1 MSIPNAFIQDLI
13 ARADVVDVVG
23 KHVQLKKGG
32 ANFMGLCPFHS
43 EKSPSFSVS
52 PTKQFYHCFGCG
64 KNGNVISFL
73 MDYLGMNFV
82 EAVEDL
88 AQQMGMQVPQQ
99 ERSPQ
104 EQARAAQLKAQQNS
118 LTSLLDKAAQ
128 AYKQQLKISP
138 KAIQYLEG
146 RGLSGKIAA
155 RFGLGYAPP
164 GWRFLANVVPDYSL
178 PELVEAGLVIHNA
191 EDLGEVL
198 QTDASPS
205 FASSPSSPDRQQD
218 KRYDRF
224 RDRVMFPIRNVKGDI
239 IGFGGRVLGDDK
251 PKYLN
256 SPETPVFHKGQE
268 LYGLYEGREAI
279 REQGYVLVTEG
290 YMDVVALAQLGF
302 ANAVATLGTACT
314 SDHARK
320 LFRFSDKVV
329 FAFDG
334 DSAGQRAAHKALE
347 ATLPFVTD
355 TRSARFLFLP
365 SEHDPDSFIRAN
377 GPAAFEAYVQ
387 KATPLSRF
395 LLDSAAQGADLET
408 TEGRSL
414 MTAQA
419 EPLWSL
425 LPDGAFKRQLL
436 VEISQKAGLSVA
448 ALGELWEQKAA
459 AALARQQRHAPLSQA
474 TSSGPPNDFEGEWGG
489 FGELASYGGYGAYD
503 PSEPPAQTG
512 AAFPSASMASRGFDK
527 TRKYPNSQRIKG
539 PDGRWTYQVVIAQ
552 APLRLPPN
560 GLADRAVRALLSN
573 TQHWDP
579 LSHPEH
585 DLLCQLPDPHGS
597 LLRWLETVHHDKGP
611 LPWSAL
617 QVALQDQAF
626 APFALR
632 LMQNALLLPDDEQ
645 EIEQQLREVLVQL
658 QLNQLV
664 QEQAQ
669 AALEVDKNPQ
679 AIDQYRELGDKIRL
693 LREQMLRQAKV

>member
-104 EQARAAQLKAQQNS
+104 EQARAARLKAQQNS
-118 LTSLLDKAAQ
+118 LTSLLDKAAS
-128 AYKQQLKISP
+128 AYKLQLKSST

-164 GWRFLANVVPDYSL
+164 GWRFLANVVPDYSI
-178 PELVEAGLVIHNA
+178 PELVEAGLVIHNPD
-191 EDLGEVL
+191 ESGEAA
-198 QTDASPS
+198 QTDASLSATDAPE
-205 FASSPSSPDRQQD
+205 RQQD

-365 SEHDPDSFIRAN
+365 AEHDPDSFIRAN
-377 GPAAFEAYVQ
+377 GPAAFEAYIQ

-459 AALARQQRHAPLSQA
+459 AAQARQLRHAPSSQGA
-474 TSSGPPNDFEGEWGG
+474 SSGPPSDFEGDWGG
-489 FGELASYGGYGAYD
+489 FGEPGAYGAYD
-503 PSEPPAQTG
+503 PLEPPAQAN
-512 AAFPSASMASRGFDK
+512 AAFATTTSESRGFDK
-527 TRKYPNSQRIKG
+527 TRTNRSSQWTKG
-539 PDGRWTYQVVIAQ
+539 ADGRWIKKLVVAQ
-552 APLRLPPN
+552 APLRLPQN

-579 LSHPEH
+579 LSHQEH
-585 DLLCQLPDPHGS
+585 DLLCQLPDPHGG
-597 LLRWLETVHHDKGP
+597 LLRWLETLHHDKGP

-617 QVALQDQAF
+617 KVALQEQEF

-632 LMQNALLLPDDEQ
+632 LMDNALLLPDDEQ
-645 EIEQQLREVLVQL
+645 ETESQLREVLAQL

-664 QEQAQ
+664 QLQAQ
-669 AALEVDKNPQ
+669 AALNADKDPQ
-679 AIDQYRELGDKIRL
+679 AIQQYRQLGEKIRL
-693 LREQMLRQAKV
+693 MREQMLRYNKL

>member
-1 MSIPNAFIQDLI
+1 MSIPNAFIQDLV
-13 ARADVVDVVG
+13 ARADVVDIVG
-23 KHVQLKKGG
+23 KHVKLKKGG

-52 PTKQFYHCFGCG
+52 PSKQFYHCFGCG

-88 AQQMGMQVPQQ
+88 AQQMGMPVPQQ

-104 EQARAAQLKAQQNS
+104 EQARAAQLRAQQTS
-118 LTSLLDKAAQ
+118 LTHLLDKAAQ
-128 AYKQQLKISP
+128 AYKQQLKTSP
-138 KAIQYLEG
+138 RAIQYLEK
-146 RGLSGKIAA
+146 RGLSGQIAA

-178 PELVEAGLVIHNA
+178 PELVEAGLVIHTPEEAGDTSALA
-191 EDLGEVL
+191 EPERN
-198 QTDASPS
+198 QE
-205 FASSPSSPDRQQD
+205 

-224 RDRVMFPIRNVKGDI
+224 RDRVMFPIRNVKGEI
-239 IGFGGRVLGDDK
+239 IGFGGRVLGDEK

-279 REQGYVLVTEG
+279 RELGYVLVTEG

-320 LFRFSDKVV
+320 LFRFSNKVV

-347 ATLPFVTD
+347 ASLPFMTD

-365 SEHDPDSFIRAN
+365 PEHDPDSFIRAN

-387 KATPLSRF
+387 KAAPLSRF
-395 LLDSAAQGADLET
+395 LLDSAAQGADLDT

-419 EPLWSL
+419 EPLWSA

-436 VEISQKAGLSVA
+436 VEIAQKAGLGLS
-448 ALGELWEQKAA
+448 ALKELWEQNAA
-459 AALARQQRHAPLSQA
+459 AAAARQQRYA
-474 TSSGPPNDFEGEWGG
+474 SSAGAHLPGSPDMPADFDNGTGN
-489 FGELASYGGYGAYD
+489 YGHYD
-503 PSEPPAQTG
+503 PHEPPLPDAVPPYG
-512 AAFPSASMASRGFDK
+512 SNDRGSAERQGFDK
-527 TRKYPNSQRIKG
+527 TRTSGGNANVKWSKG
-539 PDGRWTYQVVIAQ
+539 PDGRWRKSFQIAQ
-552 APLRLPPN
+552 PPLRLPPN
-560 GLADRAVRALLSN
+560 GLADRAVRAVLCN
-573 TQHWDP
+573 TLHWDH
-579 LSHPEH
+579 LNHQEH
-585 DLLCQLPDPHGS
+585 DLLCELPDPYGA

-611 LPWSAL
+611 QPWSAL
-617 QVALQDQAF
+617 QYALQGQDF
-626 APFALR
+626 APLALR
-632 LMQNALLLPDDEQ
+632 LMNDAVLLPADDQ
-645 EIEQQLREVLVQL
+645 ETETQLREVLLQL
-658 QLNQLV
+658 QLNQMV
-664 QEQAQ
+664 QNLAQ
-669 AALEVDKNPQ
+669 TAQEVERDPT
-679 AIDQYRELGDKIRL
+679 AMTRYRELDGKIRQ
-693 LREQMLRQAKV
+693 LRTQIAQQSKA

>member
-32 ANFMGLCPFHS
+32 ANLMGLCPFHS

-104 EQARAAQLKAQQNS
+104 EQERAARLKAQQSS
-118 LTSLLDKAAQ
+118 LTNLLDKAAH
-128 AYKQQLKISP
+128 AFKQQLKSSP

-155 RFGLGYAPP
+155 RFGLGYAPA
-164 GWRFLANVVPDYSL
+164 GWRFLANVMPDYSA
-178 PELVEAGLVIHNA
+178 PELVEAGLVIHNPD
-191 EDLGEVL
+191 EST
-198 QTDASPS
+198 QTPPAQADNANE
-205 FASSPSSPDRQQD
+205 RQQD

-224 RDRVMFPIRNVKGDI
+224 RDRVMFPIRGIKGDI
-239 IGFGGRVLGDDK
+239 IGFGGRVLGDEK

-314 SDHARK
+314 ADHARK

-395 LLDSAAQGADLET
+395 LLESAAQGADLET

-459 AALARQQRHAPLSQA
+459 AVQARQQRQAA
-474 TSSGPPNDFEGEWGG
+474 TSQPYASGPPHDADGDWGG
-489 FGELASYGGYGAYD
+489 FGESGAYGGID
-503 PSEPPAQTG
+503 PSEPPPQSS
-512 AAFPSASMASRGFDK
+512 AAFASSTEASAGFDT
-527 TRKYPNSQRIKG
+527 TRSNRTSQWTRGPN
-539 PDGRWTYQVVIAQ
+539 GRWIKKAVITQ

-560 GLADRAVRALLSN
+560 GLSDRAVRVLLSN
-573 TQHWDP
+573 TRHWD
-579 LSHPEH
+579 LLTHQEH
-585 DLLCQLPDPHGS
+585 DLLCELPDPHGP
-597 LLRWLETVHHDKGP
+597 LLRWLETEHQDKGSQ
-611 LPWSAL
+611 PWSAL
-617 QVALQDQAF
+617 QVALQEQAF

-632 LMQNALLLPDDEQ
+632 LMNHALLLPDDEQ
-645 EIEQQLREVLVQL
+645 ETENQLREVVLQL

-664 QEQAQ
+664 QQQAQ
-669 AALEVDKNPQ
+669 AAQEAGTDPQ
-679 AIDQYRELGDKIRL
+679 AIDQYRELGAKIRL
-693 LREQMLRQAKV
+693 LREIMSRQSKA